1 MNELGDTVKVRR
13 ELLGLTQRA
22 LAVKVQIQASHVSL
36 LERGLRKPSISL
48 IERLADALVVD
59 RRELLALAYPGI
71 WPEDKIGPSHKRFEV
86 PKRSPSHR
94 VLLRRYHVTKDEL
107 RVIQELS
114 PFGVSLSLK
123 EMIVM
128 ITLIRHIHAL
138 DARRQPIR
146 AEKLSYST

>member
-22 LAVKVQIQASHVSL
+22 LAGELRIQASYVSL

-59 RRELLALAYPGI
+59 RRQLLALAHPGI
-71 WPEDKIGPSHKRFEV
+71 MIADQPKPS
-86 PKRSPSHR
+86 PKRSEASKRVPSER

-107 RVIQELS
+107 RVIQEL
-114 PFGVSLSLK
+114 GLAGGSLSLK
-123 EMIVM
+123 QIIAIV
-128 ITLIRHIHAL
+128 TLIRHIPVL
-138 DARRQPIR
+138 DARRPALR
-146 AEKLSYST
+146 PV